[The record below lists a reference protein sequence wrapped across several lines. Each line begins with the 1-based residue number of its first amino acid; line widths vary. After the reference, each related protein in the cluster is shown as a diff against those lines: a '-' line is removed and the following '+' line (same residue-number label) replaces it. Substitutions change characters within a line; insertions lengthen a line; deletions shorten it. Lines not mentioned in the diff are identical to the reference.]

1 MRVGKITWLDA
12 RELEANDYMLKSINS
27 STNGEEFLVV
37 KETFGEIRILP
48 HVYMVTTEKDNT
60 GDETITVIPK
70 SWMVEIE

>member
-1 MRVGKITWLDA
+1 MKIQKITWLDA
-12 RELEANDYMLKSINS
+12 RELEADTDMLKVISA

-37 KETFGEIRILP
+37 KETFGEIRELSN
-48 HVYMVTTEKDNT
+48 VYMITTEKDNL